1 MNKNNNK
8 KKSKVAFIAQYEH
21 IGKNRLE
28 TINKNLKFRH
38 LTNECFLSLCV
49 IRVYLK
55 KTTLFYQENKQTRN
69 YNNTNQ

>member
-1 MNKNNNK
+1 MNKNNK

-28 TINKNLKFRH
+28 TINKNLEFRH

-55 KTTLFYQENKQTRN
+55 KNHSIKKTNK
-69 YNNTNQ
+69 